1 MSLYEQAS
9 QVAGIGL
16 SNIYAG
22 FHVIQAAT
30 RSSEM
35 VDELTSLHDEQS
47 RKAEITSHCE
57 HLSSFSNGR

>member
-1 MSLYEQAS
+1 MFVYEQAS
-9 QVAGIGL
+9 QVVDIGL
-16 SNIYAG
+16 SNRYAG
-22 FHVIQAAT
+22 FCVNQAAT

-57 HLSSFSNGR
+57 HLSSFSNGK